1 MVSVEVAEPPDARST
16 DDGLRDTC
24 GPDGET
30 EAVRFTVPEKLFV
43 LVSVIETVPDEP
55 CATVNEAGLGLMLKL
70 GEDTDT
76 LMIVE

>member
-1 MVSVEVAEPPDARST
+1 MVSVEVTELPDVRTT
-16 DDGLRDTC
+16 DNGLRETC

-30 EAVRFTVPEKLFV
+30 VAVKFTVPEKLFV
-43 LVSVIETVPDEP
+43 LVSVMETVPDEP
-55 CATVNEAGLGLMLKL
+55 CATVNEVGLGLMLKL